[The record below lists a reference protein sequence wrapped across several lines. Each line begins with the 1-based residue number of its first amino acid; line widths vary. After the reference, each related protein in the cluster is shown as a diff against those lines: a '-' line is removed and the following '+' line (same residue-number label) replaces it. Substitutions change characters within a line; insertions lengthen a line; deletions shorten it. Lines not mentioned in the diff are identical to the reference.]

1 MSSMVVML
9 VVTGSLVRMFAVSA
23 VPVVIGR
30 SFWVT
35 TAIGSVTFFSIR
47 VTTAIGMSL
56 LDLVT
61 LVVLRFVSPPLS
73 RFVFPIIRQCKTGA
87 TKDDNDNNIKDVRRF
102 HQLPPMGPK
111 RVVIIMS

>member
-1 MSSMVVML
+1 MVVML

-35 TAIGSVTFFSIR
+35 TAIGGVTFFGIR

-56 LDLVT
+56 LDLLT

-73 RFVFPIIRQCKTGA
+73 RFVFPIIRQRKTGA
-87 TKDDNDNNIKDVRRF
+87 AKDDNDKNIKDVGLF